1 MSNPTFD
8 PRTTNAEPST
18 KDVAAD
24 EAKNV
29 AGTAQQGGQQV
40 ADTAKVEA
48 QQLAGEAK
56 GQAQDLFHQVRS
68 EATTQI
74 SGQQQRMA
82 GSLRTISGELDQ
94 MAHGADTATASG
106 LVSQAAGTVDQV
118 AGWLENR
125 EPADVLDEVRRYAR
139 RNPGTF
145 LAGAA
150 LLGLIGG
157 RLTRGLQA
165 DAQRNE
171 AYDARYD
178 TQRRSYG
185 YVETTAPRAGYVE
198 TTYPEGTRVG
208 AQDYARDGYGT
219 EVYDQ
224 EVTTTTYAPETTTYV
239 EGRGDERPGAGDLRR

>member
-8 PRTTNAEPST
+8 PKSTRGEAST

-24 EAKNV
+24 EAKNL
-29 AGTAQQGGQQV
+29 AGTAQEGGKQV
-40 ADTAKVEA
+40 ADTARSEA

-68 EATTQI
+68 EATSQV
-74 SGQQQRMA
+74 SGQQQRLA

-106 LVSQAAGTVDQV
+106 LVSQAAGTVDRL
-118 AGWLENR
+118 AGWLEDR

-150 LLGLIGG
+150 LLGLVGG

-165 DAQRNE
+165 DAQRDE
-171 AYDARYD
+171 RYDARYD
-178 TQRRSYG
+178 APRRSYG
-185 YVETTAPRAGYVE
+185 YVETTAPRAGY
-198 TTYPEGTRVG
+198 
-208 AQDYARDGYGT
+208 AT

-224 EVTTTTYAPETTTYV
+224 EVTTTTYVDPETTTYV
-239 EGRGDERPGAGDLRR
+239 EGGRDERPGAGDLRR